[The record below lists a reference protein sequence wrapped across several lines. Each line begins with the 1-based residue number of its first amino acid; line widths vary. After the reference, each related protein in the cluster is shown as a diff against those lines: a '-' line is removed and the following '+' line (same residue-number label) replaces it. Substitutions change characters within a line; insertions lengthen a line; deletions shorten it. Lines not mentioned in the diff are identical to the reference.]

1 MGVAMAAGQIDFEE
15 SWEELARLHEDAL
28 GLLAELD
35 RLGLYQAGAYVS
47 MAIDVMRRQHPGL
60 DSCE

>member
-1 MGVAMAAGQIDFEE
+1 MDVPMTTGQTDYEE
-15 SWEELARLHEDAL
+15 RWKELAQLHEDAL
-28 GLLAELD
+28 ALLAELD

-47 MAIDVMRRQHPGL
+47 MAIDVMRRRRPDL